1 MEPDSKRS
9 KRSVKPVVHADGTVE
24 DKQLKAQSSPSA
36 IPAALSAP
44 ASALSV
50 HTKFM
55 SRQVSVT
62 DKVIERLLKEDSYA
76 FFQKDDPCVV
86 YAEDL
91 PGLEDDEGDETSSGE
106 QGLPKAKRAPPA
118 TEGLL
123 NLKDVKARHIA
134 GAYLPPPQP
143 APALL
148 EPGAPRPLPTAVPL
162 LQYDAL
168 ERDFCSVLQRV
179 ISVTPECSIQGTLSR
194 ESRRLHEACKEAI
207 GKLHQRM
214 RHEAETV
221 DVEAL
226 KEHINVTNDRACVQ
240 GSWRYDPSPLRE
252 YVRYLEGE
260 YAPAHDLPPQGQAEV
275 MQELNTDL
283 REGYFGHPYSY
294 EDDGLSEHWMRE
306 LQENESA
313 AAAKAARAKAAAAAG
328 SEDCDELEE
337 LDSEGIAA
345 MVAPLM
351 QGMLA
356 KVVDRVRNDEGTLKR
371 PPLQL
376 GPDLQEVPVRGC
388 DRHTRA
394 NIVMVLRE
402 AMGAAWA
409 RLHSKRFIE
418 HLLLP
423 AVNRQ
428 VGEDAYWL
436 KPALEELARGGG
448 GATGD
453 DCKAAAGALELVM
466 VSLASVS

>member
-1 MEPDSKRS
+1 
-9 KRSVKPVVHADGTVE
+9 
-24 DKQLKAQSSPSA
+24 
-36 IPAALSAP
+36 
-44 ASALSV
+44 
-50 HTKFM
+50 
-55 SRQVSVT
+55 
-62 DKVIERLLKEDSYA
+62 VID
-76 FFQKDDPCVV
+76 
-86 YAEDL
+86 
-91 PGLEDDEGDETSSGE
+91 
-106 QGLPKAKRAPPA
+106 
-118 TEGLL
+118 
-123 NLKDVKARHIA
+123 
-134 GAYLPPPQP
+134 
-143 APALL
+143 
-148 EPGAPRPLPTAVPL
+148 
-162 LQYDAL
+162 
-168 ERDFCSVLQRV
+168 
-179 ISVTPECSIQGTLSR
+179 VTPECSIQGTLSR

-240 GSWRYDPSPLRE
+240 GSWRYDPSPPRE

-283 REGYFGHPYSY
+283 KEGYFGHPYSY

-306 LQENESA
+306 LQENEAA
-313 AAAKAARAKAAAAAG
+313 AAAKAARAKAAAAAAQA
-328 SEDCDELEE
+328 SDELEE

-402 AMGAAWA
+402 CMGAAWA

-428 VGEDAYWL
+428 LGEDAYWL

-448 GATGD
+448 GATGE

-466 VSLASVS
+466 VSPTSFLWLPVPVAVV